1 MAVAP
6 GSSRLNPTLFDKLV
20 AGNEIGGLRG
30 AEMENVEQQ
39 RDSLSAYSIHNLERF
54 NEEALRAT
62 VKREL
67 AWLLN
72 TTNFES
78 ANDLSAYPQVRS
90 SVLNYGVPDLA
101 GKALSNPNILR
112 RAQEIRAAILAFEP
126 RIAPASLEVEVSN
139 QVERENSLTFVIHAD
154 VTSAVRAIPI
164 ELRTDLEVDT
174 ASVTVRE

>member
-1 MAVAP
+1 MAAAS

-20 AGNEIGGLRG
+20 SGNEIGGLRG
-30 AEMENVEQQ
+30 AEIEDVEQR
-39 RDSLSAYSIHNLERF
+39 RDTLVAYSIHNLERF
-54 NEEALRAT
+54 NEQALRAT
-62 VKREL
+62 VRREL
-67 AWLLN
+67 GWLLN

-78 ANDLSAYPQVRS
+78 ANDLSAYPHVRT

-101 GKALSNPNILR
+101 GKAMSNPAILR
-112 RAQEIRAAILAFEP
+112 RAQQIRSAIVSFEP
-126 RIAPASLEVEVSN
+126 RIEPRSLEVEVSKK
-139 QVERENSLTFVIHAD
+139 VERDNSLTFVIHAD

>member
-1 MAVAP
+1 MAASGP
-6 GSSRLNPTLFDKLV
+6 SRLNPTLFDKLV
-20 AGNEIGGLRG
+20 AGNDVGGLRG
-30 AEMENVEQQ
+30 SEIDGVEAR
-39 RDSLSAYSIHNLERF
+39 RDSLLAFSLHNLERF
-54 NEEALRAT
+54 GEEALRAT
-62 VKREL
+62 VRREL

-78 ANDLSAYPQVRS
+78 TQDLSDYPHVRS

-112 RAQEIRAAILAFEP
+112 RAQEIRSAIQAFEP
-126 RIAPASLEVEVSN
+126 RIDPGSLDVEVSN
-139 QVERENSLTFVIHAD
+139 RVERENSLTFVIHAD